1 MNAIDSVL
9 RSLGQGKVH
18 PNLVLNTL
26 IELDNQ
32 KGRAGLRK
40 LEEELR
46 ASTLKLRPSAR
57 PLAQAWL
64 EALGL
69 YRETYYPDDRLSQ
82 LFARLINRPARP
94 LPKAG

>member
-1 MNAIDSVL
+1 MKTIDIVL

-32 KGRAGLRK
+32 KGQAGLRR

-46 ASTLKLRPSAR
+46 ASTRKLRPSAQ

-64 EALGL
+64 EALRL
-69 YRETYYPDDRLSQ
+69 YRETYYPDDRLSK
-82 LFARLINRPARP
+82 LFAQLISSPART
-94 LPKAG
+94 LPKAS